1 MVVAGC
7 TRLLPRGS
15 RSLRG
20 EHPHPHGRR
29 DRHRLQVPGAW
40 AFLILTKV
48 TPGVGLLWFAVRR
61 EWMSL
66 ARALGFTTVV
76 IAATWLVV
84 PGRWT
89 DWIPMLAGDVGQAGN
104 VSVQIPLLVR
114 LPAAILIVAWG
125 ARTNRRWTVAVGA
138 LVSLPT
144 IWPQSVAVLVAL
156 VPLAGLWHVRPRSW
170 PAQATPALP

>member
-1 MVVAGC
+1 
-7 TRLLPRGS
+7 
-15 RSLRG
+15 
-20 EHPHPHGRR
+20 
-29 DRHRLQVPGAW
+29 
-40 AFLILTKV
+40 
-48 TPGVGLLWFAVRR
+48 
-61 EWMSL
+61 MSL

-89 DWIPMLAGDVGQAGN
+89 DWIAMLAGDVGQAGN